1 MAVMTMKVALFSM
14 AGDALGIS
22 KAVKF
27 AMVHTISAVNTS
39 MVVSEMS
46 TMGPIFSFVRL
57 LTASIFALMYFSLL
71 IMPNLYRKRM
81 EVIPNI
87 LWSKSWIQRL

>member
-1 MAVMTMKVALFSM
+1 MAVMTMKVALLSF

-27 AMVHTISAVNTS
+27 AMVHTISAVNAS
-39 MVVSEMS
+39 MVESEMS

-57 LTASIFALMYFSLL
+57 LTASLFTLMYFSLL
-71 IMPNLYRKRM
+71 SMPNLYRKRLRL
-81 EVIPNI
+81 IPNI
-87 LWSKSWIQRL
+87 LWSKIWVQRL